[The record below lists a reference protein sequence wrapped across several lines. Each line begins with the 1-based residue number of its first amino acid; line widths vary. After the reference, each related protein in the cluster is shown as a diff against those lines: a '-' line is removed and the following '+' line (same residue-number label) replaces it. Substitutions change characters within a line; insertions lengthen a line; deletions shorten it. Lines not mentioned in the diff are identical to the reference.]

1 MWVIS
6 EAVVINLW
14 ALTCI
19 IVGLILV
26 AVEMSIPGFGLP
38 GIAGA
43 ILLILGI
50 VLQANT
56 FGEALIVAAIIL
68 AILTIMLFVVLHSAQ
83 HGRISKSRI
92 ILKDAETQQSG
103 FSSVDRDESILNQS
117 GVALTPLRP
126 AGAAEIAGKRI
137 DVVTESEFIEA
148 GERIR
153 VVKISGPRIVVQKE
167 TDRENP
173 DPQ

>member
-14 ALTCI
+14 ALACI
-19 IVGLILV
+19 VIGLVLV

-38 GIAGA
+38 GIAGG

-68 AILTIMLFVVLHSAQ
+68 VILTVMLFVIFHSAQ
-83 HGRISKSRI
+83 HGRISHSRI
-92 ILKDAETQQSG
+92 ILKDAETQQDG
-103 FSSVDRDESILNQS
+103 FSSVDSHESILNKT

-126 AGAAEIAGKRI
+126 AGAAEIEGKRM
-137 DVVTESEFIEA
+137 DVVTEAEFIEA

-153 VVKISGPRIVVQKE
+153 IVKVSGPRIVVQKE
-167 TDRENP
+167 SEQGRP
-173 DPQ
+173 AQS